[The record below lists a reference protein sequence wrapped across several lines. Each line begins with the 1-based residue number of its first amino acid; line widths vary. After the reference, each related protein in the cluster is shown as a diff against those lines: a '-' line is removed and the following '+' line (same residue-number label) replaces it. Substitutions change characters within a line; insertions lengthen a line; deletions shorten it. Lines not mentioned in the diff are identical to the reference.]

1 MKTRDKIIHTA
12 LALFNDRGERNV
24 TTNHIAAHLG
34 ISPGNLYYHFRN
46 KEDIIHSIFD
56 QYVSYLEEHF
66 QPRSEGDVT
75 LEVMMRYLDSMFE
88 TIWRFRFFYYSLP
101 ILLAKDPE
109 LHKKYLK
116 FQEVSARREVDLLFS
131 LQKNNVVSVPIEDLD
146 ELANSIKVV
155 LVSWVSY
162 RTTISKD
169 AKIDKADIYRGILK
183 SIFMMKPYFTASA
196 LVDYQHMR
204 DYYLRLANANVDT
217 LSHSS
222 LNG

>member
-12 LALFNDRGERNV
+12 LELFNECGERNI

-46 KEDIIHSIFD
+46 KEDIIDSIFE
-56 QYVSYLEEHF
+56 QYVNYLEAHF
-66 QPRSEGDVT
+66 QPRQEGGVT

-88 TIWRFRFFYYSLP
+88 TMWRFRFFYRSLP
-101 ILLAKDPE
+101 ILLSRDPN

-116 FQEVSARREVDLLFS
+116 FQEVSAQREVDILFS
-131 LQKNNVVSVPIEDLD
+131 LKKNNVVNVPIEDLD

-169 AKIDKADIYRGILK
+169 TKIYKTDIYRGILK
-183 SIFMMKPYFTASA
+183 SLFMMKPYFTEKA

-204 DYYLRLANANVDT
+204 DYYLRLATAETVVPEV
-217 LSHSS
+217 
-222 LNG
+222 NG

>member
-1 MKTRDKIIHTA
+1 MKTKDKIILTA
-12 LALFNDRGERNV
+12 LTLFNECGERNV

-56 QYVSYLEEHF
+56 QYVEYLSESF
-66 QPRSEGDVT
+66 QPFPEGEVT
-75 LEVMMRYLDSMFE
+75 LEVMMKYLDSMFE

-101 ILLAKDPE
+101 ILLARDPE
-109 LHKKYLK
+109 LHRKYLK
-116 FQEVSARREVDLLFS
+116 FQEVSAQREVDLLYS
-131 LQKNNVVSVPIEDLD
+131 LRKNNIVNLPIEDLD
-146 ELANSIKVV
+146 DLANSIKVV

-169 AKIDKADIYRGILK
+169 AKLYKSDIYRGILK
-183 SIFMMKPYFTASA
+183 SLFMMKPYFTEQA

-204 DYYLRLANANVDT
+204 DYYLRMANADT
-217 LSHSS
+217 ETKTM
-222 LNG
+222 NE

>member
-12 LALFNDRGERNV
+12 LELFNECGERNV

-46 KEDIIHSIFD
+46 KEDIIDSIFD
-56 QYVSYLEEHF
+56 QYVNYLEEHF
-66 QPRSEGDVT
+66 QPHQEGGVT

-88 TIWRFRFFYYSLP
+88 TMWRFRFFYRSLP
-101 ILLAKDPE
+101 ILLSRDPN

-116 FQEVSARREVDLLFS
+116 FQEVSAQREVDILFS
-131 LQKNNVVSVPIEDLD
+131 LQKNNVVNVPIEDLD

-155 LVSWVSY
+155 LVCWVSY
-162 RTTISKD
+162 RSTISKD
-169 AKIDKADIYRGILK
+169 TKVYKTDIYRGILK
-183 SIFMMKPYFTASA
+183 SIFMMKPYFTEKA

-204 DYYLRLANANVDT
+204 EYYLRLATAETVAPEV
-217 LSHSS
+217 
-222 LNG
+222 NG

>member
-1 MKTRDKIIHTA
+1 MKTKDKIIQTS
-12 LALFNDRGERNV
+12 LELFNEFGERNV

-56 QYVSYLEEHF
+56 QYVDYLSEHF
-66 QPRSEGDVT
+66 QPIGDGSAT
-75 LEVMMRYLDSMFE
+75 LEMMMSYLDSMFE

-101 ILLAKDPE
+101 ILLSRDPE

-116 FQEVSARREVDLLFS
+116 FQEVSAQREVDLLFS
-131 LQKNNVVSVPIEDLD
+131 LQKNNIVNVPIEDLD
-146 ELANSIKVV
+146 DLANSIKVV

-169 AKIDKADIYRGILK
+169 AKIYKTDIYRGILK
-183 SIFMMKPYFTASA
+183 SIFMMKPYFTEQA
-196 LVDYQHMR
+196 LLDYQHMH
-204 DYYLRLANANVDT
+204 DYYIRLATPENQT
-217 LSHSS
+217 I
-222 LNG
+222 

>member
-12 LALFNDRGERNV
+12 LELFNECGERNV

-46 KEDIIHSIFD
+46 KEDIIDSIFD
-56 QYVSYLEEHF
+56 QYVNYLAEHF
-66 QPRSEGDVT
+66 QPHSEGQVT
-75 LEVMMRYLDSMFE
+75 LEIMMRYLDSMFE
-88 TIWRFRFFYYSLP
+88 TMWRFRFLYYSLP
-101 ILLAKDPE
+101 SLLSRDPN

-116 FQEVSARREVDLLFS
+116 FQEVSAQREVDLLFS
-131 LQKNNVVSVPIEDLD
+131 LQKNNVVNIPMEDLD

-169 AKIDKADIYRGILK
+169 AKVYKTDIYRGILK
-183 SIFMMKPYFTASA
+183 SIFMMKPYFTEKA
-196 LVDYQHMR
+196 LEDYQHMR
-204 DYYLRLANANVDT
+204 EYYLRLATAETIAPDI
-217 LSHSS
+217 
-222 LNG
+222 NG

>member
-1 MKTRDKIIHTA
+1 MKTRDKIIHSA
-12 LALFNDRGERNV
+12 LELFNECGERNI

-46 KEDIIHSIFD
+46 KEDIIDSIFE
-56 QYVSYLEEHF
+56 QYVNYLAENF
-66 QPRSEGDVT
+66 QPHREGEVT

-88 TIWRFRFFYYSLP
+88 TMWRFRFFYYSLP
-101 ILLAKDPE
+101 ILLSRDPN

-116 FQEVSARREVDLLFS
+116 FQEVSAQREVDLLFS
-131 LQKNNVVSVPIEDLD
+131 LQKNNVVNVPIEDLD

-169 AKIDKADIYRGILK
+169 AKVYKTDIYRGILK
-183 SIFMMKPYFTASA
+183 SIFMMKPYFTEKA

-204 DYYLRLANANVDT
+204 DYYLRLANVDT
-217 LSHSS
+217 VTPEINS
-222 LNG
+222 

>member
-1 MKTRDKIIHTA
+1 MKTKDKIILTS
-12 LALFNDRGERNV
+12 LELFNECGERNV

-56 QYVSYLEEHF
+56 QYVDYLSEHF
-66 QPRSEGDVT
+66 QPIGDGHAT
-75 LEVMMRYLDSMFE
+75 LEMMMSYLDSMFE

-101 ILLAKDPE
+101 ILLSRDPE

-116 FQEVSARREVDLLFS
+116 FQEVSAQREVDLLFS
-131 LQKNNVVSVPIEDLD
+131 LQKNNIVNVPIEDLD
-146 ELANSIKVV
+146 DLANSIKVV

-169 AKIDKADIYRGILK
+169 AKIYKSDIYRGILK
-183 SIFMMKPYFTASA
+183 SIFMMKPYFTEQA
-196 LVDYQHMR
+196 LLDYQHMR
-204 DYYLRLANANVDT
+204 DYYLRLANPESETV
-217 LSHSS
+217 
-222 LNG
+222 